1 MCTGCMDIMSLVHDD
16 DHEADPR
23 VIQVV
28 KDALKLHYRQ
38 YGEELSD
45 KDIGVL
51 SLYIGAAIVL
61 KESAL

>member
-1 MCTGCMDIMSLVHDD
+1 MDIMSLVHDD

-51 SLYIGAAIVL
+51 SLYIGAALVL